1 MNKEQSSNYKL
12 IMTWDIVPEREQEYF
27 EFVVR
32 EFIPGV
38 QRLGFE
44 LTDAW
49 ATIYGPQPQI
59 MVGATLPSLVKVQQ
73 VLNSNE
79 WESLSNQLQDFV
91 HNFSQKVV
99 EAQGGFQF

>member
-1 MNKEQSSNYKL
+1 MNYKL

-49 ATIYGPQPQI
+49 ATIYGTQPQI
-59 MVGATLPSLVKVQQ
+59 MVAATLPSLVKVQQ
-73 VLNSNE
+73 VMRSTE

-91 HNFSQKVV
+91 QNFSQKVV

>member
-1 MNKEQSSNYKL
+1 MMAYKL
-12 IMTWDIVPEREQEYF
+12 ILSWDILPEKEQEYF

-44 LTDAW
+44 VTDAW
-49 ATIYGPQPQI
+49 ATLYGTRPQI
-59 MVGATLPSLVKVQQ
+59 MVGATLPSLMRVQRA
-73 VLNSNE
+73 L
-79 WESLSNQLQDFV
+79 ESDDWGHLYNQLQDYV
-91 HNFSQKVV
+91 QNYSQKIV

>member
-1 MNKEQSSNYKL
+1 MNYKL

-38 QRLGFE
+38 QSLGFE

-49 ATIYGPQPQI
+49 ATLYGTQPQI
-59 MVGATLPSLVKVQQ
+59 MVAATLPTLTNIQQ
-73 VLNSNE
+73 VMRSTE

-91 HNFSQKVV
+91 QNFSQKVV